1 MVLLWNAFRTQEQ
14 LKSAADARLIASSL
28 RKATA
33 VGDFVAERR
42 NGVAELAER
51 HEIETYLI
59 NKALGMSPRYGL
71 NANLDAVEER
81 FRRLVAQKTVR
92 GEPIYNRIVLFDE
105 NGDTLIDI
113 APDQPAIPLPKGTR
127 DGATLR
133 VDPENRRIV
142 ATAPV
147 LYRGIFSGTVAA
159 AGELEQLSRY
169 LISSES
175 QDQYRE
181 VLLTVDG
188 RELPALGRKAI
199 LDAGYTHSLAALPQ
213 NKLVPVDP
221 MVDGPGGDTA
231 RRGTL
236 ALRTPIS
243 GVPLSLVTI
252 LAEDQIYGQIT
263 SRLFLFS
270 AAAFP
275 LVVLFAAILFD
286 RMRRRTI
293 KLQVA
298 FAESDR
304 RRFELQGRNVVLSE
318 EIERREAV
326 ERELRDKSAE
336 LEAMTADLRAS
347 MLRAEEA
354 SLAKTRFLATVSHE
368 IRTPMNGVLG
378 MAQRLLAPELTQH
391 ERQGYVRTI
400 LNSGQTL
407 LTLLNDILDLSKV
420 EAGKLDLTHSLFD
433 PLQILEETAALFAES
448 AHQKGLRV
456 EVAWRGPECAGY
468 WGDPIRLRQ
477 MLSNLASNAVK
488 FTDAGYIR
496 IEGTEVERNS
506 GQAALEFGVSDSG
519 VGVPQ
524 DKQSMLF
531 QPFTQVDGSSTRR
544 FGGTG
549 LGLSIVRSLA
559 QMMGGEVGVET
570 KDGEGSRFWFRIRAD
585 VMAEGVD
592 ARPREGAAERRNG
605 FTAQAAAGSLAKAE
619 DSRADAGD
627 VTVATSRGTE
637 TENTREKTSGTG
649 VRPLQIDHVV
659 PLVKEIELLLEGRKF
674 RAVGRFQALQ
684 ARVAGTG
691 VSAELEPI
699 ARLVADF
706 RFEDALSGLRRIASA
721 HGWNAG

>member
-14 LKSAADARLIASSL
+14 LKSATDLRLIASSV

-81 FRRLVAQKTVR
+81 FRHQVAQKTVR

-105 NGDTLIDI
+105 NGETLVDI
-113 APDQPAIPLPKGTR
+113 APGEPAIHLPPDFREGT
-127 DGATLR
+127 TLG
-133 VDPENRRIV
+133 VDPAHKRIV

-147 LYRGIFSGTVAA
+147 MYRGNFSGTIAA
-159 AGELEQLSRY
+159 VGELEQLSRY
-169 LISSES
+169 LVSSET

-181 VLLTVDG
+181 VLLTLDG
-188 RELPALGRKAI
+188 RELPALGQHGM
-199 LDAGYTHSLAALPQ
+199 LDAAYTRSLAALPE
-213 NKLVPVDP
+213 NRLVAVDAT
-221 MVDGPGGDTA
+221 VDGHRGGA
-231 RRGTL
+231 GRQATL
-236 ALRTPIS
+236 AVRTPIS

-252 LAEDQIYGQIT
+252 LPEDQIYGHIT

-286 RMRRRTI
+286 RMRRRTLR
-293 KLQVA
+293 LQAA

-304 RRFELQGRNVVLSE
+304 RRFELQGRNVALSE

-326 ERELRDKSAE
+326 ERELREKSTE
-336 LEAMTADLRAS
+336 LEAMAADLRAS

-354 SLAKTRFLATVSHE
+354 NLAKTRFLATVSHE

-378 MAQRLLAPELTQH
+378 MAQRLLQSELTQD

-400 LNSGQTL
+400 LSSGQTL

-420 EAGKLDLTHSLFD
+420 EAGKLELIQSLFD
-433 PLQILEETAALFAES
+433 PVQILEETAALFAES
-448 AHQKGLRV
+448 AQRKGLKI
-456 EVAWRGPECAGY
+456 EVGWHGPESAGY
-468 WGDPIRLRQ
+468 WGDPVRLRQ

-488 FTDAGYIR
+488 FTDAGCIR
-496 IEGTEVERNS
+496 IEASESERDAA
-506 GQAALEFGVSDSG
+506 QAVLEFRVSDSG
-519 VGVPQ
+519 AGVPPH
-524 DKQSMLF
+524 KQSMLF
-531 QPFTQVDGSSTRR
+531 QPFTQVDDSSTRK

-559 QMMGGEVGVET
+559 QMMGGDVGVQSAE
-570 KDGEGSRFWFRIRAD
+570 GQGSRFWFRIRAA
-585 VMAEGVD
+585 VMAEGFG
-592 ARPREGAAERRNG
+592 ARSAGREI
-605 FTAQAAAGSLAKAE
+605 AAGRGSMTAAQVAA
-619 DSRADAGD
+619 DPVSNVANSRPIPAGAD
-627 VTVATSRGTE
+627 
-637 TENTREKTSGTG
+637 
-649 VRPLQIDHVV
+649 VRPLETGRVV
-659 PLVKEIELLLEGRKF
+659 PLVREVEVLLERRKF
-674 RAVGRFQALQ
+674 RAVSRFQALQ
-684 ARVAGTG
+684 AQVAGTG
-691 VSAELEPI
+691 VSADFEAI
-699 ARLVADF
+699 GRLVADF
-706 RFEDALSGLRRIASA
+706 RFEEALGRLRHLASA
-721 HGWNAG
+721 HGWIAG

>member
-1 MVLLWNAFRTQEQ
+1 MVLLWNAFRAQQQ
-14 LKSAADARLIASSL
+14 LKSAADLRLIASSV
-28 RKATA
+28 RKAAA

-81 FRRLVAQKTVR
+81 FRHQVAQKTVR

-105 NGDTLIDI
+105 NGETLVDI
-113 APDQPAIPLPKGTR
+113 APGEPAIHLPRGFR
-127 DGATLR
+127 DGTTLG
-133 VDPENRRIV
+133 VDPEHRRIV

-147 LYRGIFSGTVAA
+147 TYRGNFSGTVAA
-159 AGELEQLSRY
+159 VGELEQLSRY
-169 LISSES
+169 LISSET
-175 QDQYRE
+175 QDQYLE
-181 VLLTVDG
+181 ILLTLEG
-188 RELPALGRKAI
+188 RELPSEGRHRI
-199 LDAGYTHSLAALPQ
+199 LDAAYTRSLAALPE
-213 NKLVPVDP
+213 NRLVAVDP
-221 MVDGPGGDTA
+221 AADGHGSGA
-231 RRGTL
+231 GRAGTL
-236 ALRTPIS
+236 AVRTPIS
-243 GVPLSLVTI
+243 GVPLSLVT
-252 LAEDQIYGQIT
+252 LLPEDQIYGQIT

-286 RMRRRTI
+286 RMRRRTLR
-293 KLQVA
+293 LQAA

-326 ERELRDKSAE
+326 ERELREKSTE
-336 LEAMTADLRAS
+336 LEAMAADLRAS

-378 MAQRLLAPELTQH
+378 MAQRLLQSELTQD

-400 LNSGQTL
+400 LSSGQTL

-420 EAGKLDLTHSLFD
+420 EAGKLELIHSLFD
-433 PLQILEETAALFAES
+433 PLQILQETAALFAES
-448 AHQKGLRV
+448 AQRKGLKV
-456 EVAWRGPECAGY
+456 EVAWHGPESAGY

-488 FTDAGYIR
+488 FTDAGYVR
-496 IEGTEVERNS
+496 IEACETERDAE
-506 GQAALEFGVSDSG
+506 QAVLEFRVSDSG
-519 VGVPQ
+519 AGVPP

-531 QPFTQVDGSSTRR
+531 RPFTQVDGSSTRK

-559 QMMGGEVGVET
+559 QMMGGDVGVQSA
-570 KDGEGSRFWFRIRAD
+570 DGQGSRFWFRVRAA
-585 VMAEGVD
+585 VMAES
-592 ARPREGAAERRNG
+592 AGAHSAGRV
-605 FTAQAAAGSLAKAE
+605 TAVRAAAGPVSNVADSLSNPAGEIAAKAC
-619 DSRADAGD
+619 G
-627 VTVATSRGTE
+627 TGTE
-637 TENTREKTSGTG
+637 TACAQPSGAD
-649 VRPLQIDHVV
+649 VRPLETGRLV
-659 PLVKEIELLLEGRKF
+659 PMMQEIQVLLERRKF
-674 RAVGRFQALQ
+674 RAVSRFHALQ
-684 ARVAGTG
+684 ALVAGTG
-691 VSAELEPI
+691 VSADFEAI
-699 ARLVADF
+699 GRLVAEF
-706 RFEDALSGLRRIASA
+706 RFEEALGRLRQIAIA
-721 HGWNAG
+721 QGWNAG